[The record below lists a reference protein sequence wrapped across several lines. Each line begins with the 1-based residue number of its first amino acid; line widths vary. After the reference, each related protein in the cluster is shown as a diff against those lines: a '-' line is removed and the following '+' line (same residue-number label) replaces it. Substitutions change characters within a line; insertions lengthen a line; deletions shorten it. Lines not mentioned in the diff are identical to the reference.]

1 MFNPLNLFSK
11 LIKSGNQN
19 ELNRIQ
25 KIIKEINLLEKDIEK
40 LEDFEFPK
48 KTSGLS
54 ICLWQMQFDHV
65 PLQEDATTAIGTTA
79 EVLGDK
85 FQPFY
90 TTGTDRSAS

>member
-40 LEDFEFPK
+40 LEDSEFPK
-48 KTSGLS
+48 KTNELIEELKKG
-54 ICLWQMQFDHV
+54 
-65 PLQEDATTAIGTTA
+65 
-79 EVLGDK
+79 K
-85 FQPFY
+85 
-90 TTGTDRSAS
+90 

>member
-40 LEDFEFPK
+40 LSPMALDDPCTPENPK
-48 KTSGLS
+48 KTTLNDMKSMYQHS
-54 ICLWQMQFDHV
+54 IEGKLFN
-65 PLQEDATTAIGTTA
+65 
-79 EVLGDK
+79 
-85 FQPFY
+85 
-90 TTGTDRSAS
+90 